1 MKRLLIFLL
10 LALSVSANAQKQRF
24 FYFLNQQSG
33 ASPAPDPT
41 PASMQFVLVP
51 HGAGDL
57 NVLIREPEGIESP
70 PGGGWPVIL
79 FYGGDG
85 ADVTTTTVTG
95 AAMSGGPTTWT
106 LTGANSGSNR
116 ILANSVVI
124 KDDGVEIAR
133 GLIGGQIRGA
143 DVAVGSVALTNSS
156 SAFTFTSGTSISG
169 SITADYVYSAE
180 LLEGAPLVFNQGDSD
195 ERAIFVAVQNDVN
208 DTDFTIAKHFDPVV
222 KYLYNNYTINP
233 NQIHVTGISRGA
245 RYIMRP
251 SGGTL
256 GLIEYRPTFYIN
268 PADGVVATSD
278 GGGYTA
284 SGIASVSVSAP
295 DIGGTYTVTNSNGVG
310 LALVQGTSDGTL
322 TNNLIGHVTTWGAQ
336 TLTEYPYTQSYYGV
350 GHSSTIWHTN
360 HYYRLWRTDA
370 TGTAEWDWLDFQLR
384 YSKDLDECAT
394 LFVAQAEKRRYGTEK
409 DIIDY
414 REAVRKVNELGAGA
428 LKTSL
433 QGRLATLKTTLD
445 GLVSWRAIIV
455 HTNGSYPISTT
466 GYNEISNHAD
476 SQSTGTLVDD
486 NGTTLTGIS
495 WAVGDNPQ
503 SSNYQTE
510 ITSNRGRSSVG
521 GFPFDVNRVGM
532 RIGSTACPVGFTGLS
547 SGTYTLRIYFNEGS
561 GSYTQKEIT
570 ATINGV
576 TRTQFAQINRLIGYV
591 EWTGLSSSDLSSY
604 SIGRNT
610 ADIYVTAE
618 EIIKN

>member
-1 MKRLLIFLL
+1 MKRALILLFLL
-10 LALSVSANAQKQRF
+10 PVLTYGQFFRSGNDLINTTFKRRTDANMLMKTVSVGGTN
-24 FYFLNQQSG
+24 Y
-33 ASPAPDPT
+33 
-41 PASMQFVLVP
+41 
-51 HGAGDL
+51 L
-57 NVLIREPEGIESP
+57 NVLIREPKNINSP
-70 PGGGWPVIL
+70 PSGGWPIIL

-85 ADVTTTTVTG
+85 TDAGATTTVTNS
-95 AAMSGGPTTWT
+95 AMSGGPTTWT
-106 LTGANSGSNR
+106 LTGANSSSNR
-116 ILANSVVI
+116 ILSTSVII
-124 KDDGVEIAR
+124 KNDGLEIAR
-133 GLIGGQIRGA
+133 GLLGGQIRGRN
-143 DVAVGSVALTNSS
+143 VSTGSVALTNSS
-156 SAFTFTSGTSISG
+156 SAFTFTSSVSLTG
-169 SITADYVYSAE
+169 SVTVDYVYSTL
-180 LLEGAPLVFNQGDSD
+180 LLEGAPLVFNQGDTD
-195 ERAIFVAVQNDVN
+195 DRAIFVAVQNDAN
-208 DTDFTIAKHFDPVV
+208 DTDFTNVKHFDPII
-222 KYLYNNYTINP
+222 KFLYNNYTINP
-233 NQIHVTGISRGA
+233 NRIHVSGISRGG

-251 SGGTL
+251 NGVNH
-256 GLIEYRPTFYIN
+256 GLIEYRPSFYITPSGQVSLTN
-268 PADGVVATSD
+268 GDNYVS
-278 GGGYTA
+278 
-284 SGIASVSVSAP
+284 SGIASATVSAP
-295 DIGGTYTVTNSNGVG
+295 DIGGSYTVTNSNGVG

-322 TNNLIGHVTTWGAQ
+322 INNLIGHVTTWGAQ
-336 TLTEYPYTQSYYGV
+336 TLTEYPYTQSFYGV
-350 GHSSTIWHTN
+350 DHNGTIWHTN

-384 YSKDLDECAT
+384 YSKDLNECAT
-394 LFVAQAEKRRYGTEK
+394 LFVEQAERRRYNGEK

-414 REAVRKVNELGAGA
+414 REAVRKVNELSSGD

-433 QGRLATLKTTLD
+433 QSRLATLKAKLD
-445 GLVSWRAIIV
+445 AQISWRAVIV

-466 GYNEISNHAD
+466 GYNEINNHAD
-476 SQSTGTLVDD
+476 FQSTGTLVDD
-486 NGTTLTGIS
+486 NGNTLTGIS

-510 ITSNRGRSSVG
+510 ITSNRGLSSVG

-532 RIGSTACPVGFTGLS
+532 RIGSTDCPVGFTGLS

-576 TRTQFAQINRLIGYV
+576 TRTQFAQINRLVGYV